1 MRLTSLLQQDN
12 KLKIKNME
20 RLYSDIKG
28 VKELIDICWAKGME
42 FVIVSPGSRNAPLS
56 ISFAKDQRIKSLVI
70 VDERSAA
77 YFALGIAQQTRKPVG
92 LVCTS
97 GTALLNY
104 GPAIAEA
111 YYQRIPLV
119 VISAD
124 RPVEWIGQDDS
135 QALPQQNV
143 FGSFVKASYQL
154 PLDANDPDDCWY
166 LNRMVNEAL
175 SKTLTGR
182 IGPVHIN
189 FPLREPLYGVKKYP
203 DTNERVIGKIT
214 SVDALSAAS
223 IDAIADIFNSTQK
236 IIIVAGLLHPQA
248 ELNELLSKL
257 AQNKNVVVL
266 TESVSNL
273 QNKDFLPC
281 IDRLICSIKDDEL
294 KDFKPDLLL
303 NFGGPLVSKMIKTF
317 FRNNRSKEHW
327 FVGKEDHYIDTFKCL
342 TSHIDLSPASFFK
355 QLLPKIKPS
364 DSSFADVW
372 KTRDLKVS
380 EVHSLYMDG
389 LEWSDLKAFETLL
402 NAIPQN
408 GNLQLANS
416 SVVRYAQLFKLSN
429 CLSFNSNRGTS
440 GIDGCTSTAVGA
452 ALVNNKI
459 TTLITGDIS
468 FFYDSNALWNKYL
481 QANLK
486 IILINNGGGG
496 IFRFISGPSGVNE
509 LEEYF
514 ETVQD
519 YKANKLAETYGLA
532 YFYAEN
538 ITEVKSILPDFYA
551 VHEKAAILEI
561 KTPRKVND
569 QVLINYFK
577 NIKTQ
582 V

>member
-1 MRLTSLLQQDN
+1 
-12 KLKIKNME
+12 ME
-20 RLYSDIKG
+20 RNYSDIKG

-42 FVIVSPGSRNAPLS
+42 YVIVSPGSRNAPLS
-56 ISFAKDQRIKSLVI
+56 ISFAKDKRINSLVI

-111 YYQRIPLV
+111 FYQRLPLV

-124 RPVEWIGQDDS
+124 RPTEWIGQDDS
-135 QALPQQNV
+135 QALPQVNV
-143 FGSFVKASYQL
+143 FNGFVKASYQL

-175 SKTLTGR
+175 TKSQTGR
-182 IGPVHIN
+182 LGPVHIN

-203 DTNERVIGKIT
+203 DFNERVIDKIV
-214 SVDALSAAS
+214 SENQLSQ
-223 IDAIADIFNSTQK
+223 DNIAKIANSFNANQK
-236 IIIVAGLLHPQA
+236 ILIVAGLLHNQE
-248 ELNELLSKL
+248 ELNEVLSEI

-273 QNKDFLPC
+273 HNKEFLPC
-281 IDRLICSIKDDEL
+281 IDRVVCSIKEDEFEN
-294 KDFKPDLLL
+294 FKPDLLI
-303 NFGGPLVSKMIKTF
+303 NFGGPLVSKMIKSFLRTNQV
-317 FRNNRSKEHW
+317 REHW
-327 FVGKEDHYIDTFKCL
+327 FIGEEDHFIDTFKTL
-342 TSHIDLSPASFFK
+342 TSHIDISPLSFFK
-355 QLLPKIKPS
+355 QLLPCIKPS
-364 DSSFADVW
+364 DSNYFGVW
-372 KTRDLKVS
+372 KCRDTMVS
-380 EVHSLYMDG
+380 DVHSNYLNEC
-389 LEWSDLKAFETLL
+389 EWSDMKVFEKVLE
-402 NAIPQN
+402 AIPEG

-416 SVVRYAQLFKLSN
+416 SVVRYAQLFRSSERL
-429 CLSFNSNRGTS
+429 LYNSNRGTS

-452 ALVNNKI
+452 AMVNNKV
-459 TTLITGDIS
+459 TTLITGDVS

-481 QANLK
+481 NSRVK
-486 IILINNGGGG
+486 IILINNSGGG
-496 IFRFISGPSGVNE
+496 IFRFISGPSGVDE

-514 ETVQD
+514 ETVQE
-519 YKANKLAETYGLA
+519 YKADKLAETYGLD

-538 ITEVKSILPDFYA
+538 ENSLADLIPKFYGSENAA
-551 VHEKAAILEI
+551 VLEI
-561 KTPRKVND
+561 KTPRTVND

-577 NIKTQ
+577 TIKSK